1 MIFSDFL
8 RSIAQFDDPRF
19 RRVLW
24 RGLGLTIVLLAAA
37 CLLVI
42 YGVNQLLSSALVAGV
57 IGDQSWLGS
66 LFNIGGVLFTIALS
80 IWLMVP
86 VASAIIALF
95 LDEVAQAV
103 EARHYPHLPK
113 QAAAKLQDQIL
124 GQHPVFRTFDS
135 CQYWRFDPLN
145 DFAIFGACRVLGHQR
160 LSDGPGIFSNGRY
173 AARAARASPRAI
185 AAPSGRY
192 LVRWDLDGY
201 SLDYSA
207 GGIVYPYSRRG
218 HLHPSVRET
227 SGVAIRLNQSMSR
240 TEITPLIIV
249 PATTAQITKA
259 TTVVTIKRFF
269 ICGFSGLPAWVP
281 GSIFP
286 TSP

>member
-8 RSIAQFDDPRF
+8 RSIAQFDDPKF

-124 GQHPVFRTFDS
+124 VSIRFLGLLILANIGALILSMILPFLGPVVFWATNGYLMGREYF
-135 CQYWRFDPLN
+135 QMAAMR
-145 DFAIFGACRVLGHQR
+145 R
-160 LSDGPGIFSNGRY
+160 L
-173 AARAARASPRAI
+173 PRAQAQELWRRHQGSI
-185 AAPSGRY
+185 WRAGILMAIPLTISLVGLFIPILGAATFTHLFERLRALPSG
-192 LVRWDLDGY
+192 
-201 SLDYSA
+201 
-207 GGIVYPYSRRG
+207 
-218 HLHPSVRET
+218 
-227 SGVAIRLNQSMSR
+227 
-240 TEITPLIIV
+240 
-249 PATTAQITKA
+249 
-259 TTVVTIKRFF
+259 
-269 ICGFSGLPAWVP
+269 
-281 GSIFP
+281 
-286 TSP
+286 

>member
-57 IGDQSWLGS
+57 IGDQGWLGS
-66 LFNIGGVLFTIALS
+66 LFNIGGVLFTIVLS

-124 GQHPVFRTFDS
+124 ISIRFLGLLILANIGALTLSMIFPFVAPVVFWATNGYLMGREYFQMAAMRRVPRAQAQELLRRHQGAIW
-135 CQYWRFDPLN
+135 CAGILMAMPLTIPLVGL
-145 DFAIFGACRVLGHQR
+145 FIPVLGGATFTHLFER
-160 LSDGPGIFSNGRY
+160 L
-173 AARAARASPRAI
+173 RAL
-185 AAPSGRY
+185 PSG
-192 LVRWDLDGY
+192 
-201 SLDYSA
+201 
-207 GGIVYPYSRRG
+207 
-218 HLHPSVRET
+218 
-227 SGVAIRLNQSMSR
+227 
-240 TEITPLIIV
+240 
-249 PATTAQITKA
+249 
-259 TTVVTIKRFF
+259 
-269 ICGFSGLPAWVP
+269 
-281 GSIFP
+281 
-286 TSP
+286 